1 MSMLCACSPLS
12 KGLSPK
18 TDLLEVDHKDYK
30 TLHDKA
36 GNLCFTD
43 YPWDAYLGGVDP
55 AKLILSYH
63 NFEKTPENLQGIL
76 QNMQCIAPA
85 KFYKI
90 ATMARSSL
98 DALRMLDFVRKNPG
112 VIGLCM
118 GELGKPTRILAPLF
132 GSPIMYVGS
141 LDSVL
146 GQVPLDV
153 LLEVYHV
160 RKLHTKIPLY
170 GLIGNPL
177 TQSPGHLYHNM
188 LMQGEGVYCK
198 IPLKN
203 EELPS
208 FFQYARQMPF
218 RGLSV
223 TIPYKEAV
231 LPFLDEIDE
240 EAMQIGAVNTI
251 TFRGGKLIGSNT
263 DGRAVLQLL
272 GDVRGKKV
280 FVLGAGGAARAV
292 AYTLCKAG
300 GEVTIF
306 NRTEERAKK
315 LASEFGCYYGSIEA
329 IRKNYD
335 ILINATPS
343 SMFPLKEGIQAGSAV
358 IDLSLSASLLLK
370 EALQG
375 RCQLVQGLEVYFAQ
389 AALQRESWQLC

>member
-1 MSMLCACSPLS
+1 MLCACSPL
-12 KGLSPK
+12 PNA
-18 TDLLEVDHKDYK
+18 DLIELDHKDYK
-30 TLHDKA
+30 TLHDKS

-43 YPWDAYLGGVDP
+43 YPWNTYLGGIDP

-63 NFEKTPENLQGIL
+63 NFEKTPDNLQKIL
-76 QNMQCIAPA
+76 EGMQRAFPA

-118 GELGKPTRILAPLF
+118 GDLGKPTRILAPLF
-132 GSPIMYVGS
+132 GTPIMYTGS
-141 LDSVL
+141 LDSAL
-146 GQVPLDV
+146 GQVSLDV

-160 RKLHTKIPLY
+160 RKLHAKTPLY

-177 TQSPGHLYHNM
+177 AQSPGHLYHNM
-188 LMQGEGVYCK
+188 LMKGKGVYCK

-203 EELPS
+203 AELSS

-223 TIPYKEAV
+223 TIPHKEAV

-240 EAMQIGAVNTI
+240 EAKQIGAVNTI

-263 DGRAVLQLL
+263 DGRAVLELL
-272 GDVRGKKV
+272 GDVKGRKI
-280 FVLGAGGAARAV
+280 FILGAGGAARAV
-292 AYTLCKAG
+292 AYTLGKAG
-300 GEVTIF
+300 GKVTIF

-315 LASEFGCYYGSIEA
+315 LASEFGCRYGSLETIT
-329 IRKNYD
+329 NNCD
-335 ILINATPS
+335 ILINATPYS
-343 SMFPLKEGIQAGSAV
+343 IPLSEEGIQPSS
-358 IDLSLSASLLLK
+358 IIMDLSLMLEQSRK
-370 EALQG
+370 EKAEY
-375 RCQLVQGLEVYFAQ
+375 QLIRGLEVYFVQ
-389 AALQRESWQLC
+389 AALQRESWQLL